1 MECIHVAAAVIC
13 NDQGQVL
20 IAKRPLDKHQGGLW
34 EFPGG
39 KVDADETVLA
49 ALKRELHEE
58 LGIDVEQARPLIR
71 VHHHYADRSV
81 LLDVWRVDRFSG
93 EAHGREGQ
101 PIEWCAIGKLSARE
115 FPQANLPIIAAVQ
128 LPDCYL
134 ITPSPT
140 AVDEFLVNLETALQQ
155 GVRLVQL
162 RAKGMAADE
171 YKALAKQMVG
181 RCHAFGARL
190 LLNGE
195 PEWVAEVGADGVQL
209 SSGKLQSLNRR
220 PLGKELLVAASC
232 HTAEELQQALKL
244 DADFALLSPIKWTKS
259 HPDTEPLGWD
269 EMHRLVD
276 ETPIPVY
283 ALGGVS
289 RDDLADAFAAGGQG
303 IAAIRSLWPGA
314 CRV

>member
-1 MECIHVAAAVIC
+1 MEYVHVAAAVIC

-39 KVDADETVLA
+39 KVEADEDVLA

-71 VHHHYADRSV
+71 VYHQYSDKSV
-81 LLDVWRVDRFSG
+81 LLDVWRVDGFSG

-101 PIEWCAIGKLSARE
+101 PVEWCAAEALSERE
-115 FPQANLPIIAAVQ
+115 FPEANLPIIAAAQ
-128 LPDCYL
+128 LPECYL
-134 ITPSPT
+134 ITPSPD
-140 AVDEFLVNLETALQQ
+140 APDEFLSNLEIALQQ

-162 RAKGMAADE
+162 RAKGMAAEE
-171 YKALAKQMVG
+171 YKALAKQVVE
-181 RCHAFGARL
+181 RCHAHGARL

-209 SSGKLQSLNRR
+209 SSGKLQALTQR

-232 HTAEELQQALKL
+232 HTEQELQQALKL

-259 HPDTEPLGWD
+259 HPDTGPLGWD
-269 EMHRLVD
+269 EMRRLVD
-276 ETPIPVY
+276 EMPIPIY

-303 IAAIRSLWPGA
+303 IAAIRSLWPG
-314 CRV
+314 V

>member
-1 MECIHVAAAVIC
+1 MKYVHVAAAVIC
-13 NDQGQVL
+13 IDQGQVL

-39 KVDADETVLA
+39 KVEADEDVLA
-49 ALKRELHEE
+49 ALKRELQEE

-71 VHHHYADRSV
+71 VRHQYPDKAV
-81 LLDVWRVDRFSG
+81 LLDVWRVDGFGG
-93 EAHGREGQ
+93 EPHGREGQ
-101 PIEWCAIGKLSARE
+101 PVEWCAIDALSDRE
-115 FPQANLPIIAAVQ
+115 FPEANLPIIAAAQ
-128 LPDCYL
+128 LPECYL
-134 ITPSPT
+134 ITPSPGDT
-140 AVDEFLVNLETALQQ
+140 GEFMANLEIALQQ

-171 YKALAKQMVG
+171 YKSLAKQMVE

-209 SSGKLQSLNRR
+209 SSGKLQSLNQR
-220 PLGKELLVAASC
+220 PLGKGLLVAASC

-269 EMHRLVD
+269 EMRQLVD
-276 ETPIPVY
+276 EMPIPVY
-283 ALGGVS
+283 ALGGVG
-289 RDDLADAFAAGGQG
+289 RNDLVDAFAAGGQG
-303 IAAIRSLWPGA
+303 IAAIRSLWPG
-314 CRV
+314 V

>member
-1 MECIHVAAAVIC
+1 MTYIHVAAAVIC

-39 KVDADETVLA
+39 KVEADEDVLV

-71 VHHHYADRSV
+71 VRHRYPDKAV
-81 LLDVWRVDRFSG
+81 LLDVWRVDGFSG
-93 EAHGREGQ
+93 EPHGREGQ
-101 PIEWCAIGKLSARE
+101 PVEWCAVDALSERA
-115 FPQANLPIIAAVQ
+115 FPEANLPIIAAAQ

-134 ITPSPT
+134 ITPSPGAT
-140 AVDEFLVNLETALQQ
+140 DAFLADLEIALQQ

-162 RAKGMAADE
+162 RAKGMAAED
-171 YKALAKQMVG
+171 YKALAKRVVK

-209 SSGKLQSLNRR
+209 SSGKLQSLNQR
-220 PLGKELLVAASC
+220 PLAKELLVAASC
-232 HTAEELQQALKL
+232 HTAAELQKALEL
-244 DADFALLSPIKWTKS
+244 EADFALLSPIKWTRS

-269 EMHRLVD
+269 EMRRLVD
-276 ETPIPVY
+276 EMPIPVY

-289 RDDLADAFAAGGQG
+289 REDLADSFAAGGQG
-303 IAAIRSLWPGA
+303 IAAIRSLWPGM
-314 CRV
+314 